1 MQSLLKLFVTT
12 AGPVVFNKQEISLDF
27 TVEALCSRYLFSWSG
42 QLSFAVKKHAGGM
55 FQAKKNLLLSQEALC
70 SRYLFSRPVTR
81 QLSSAY
87 VCLTSV
93 FGMGT
98 GGPTRQSTRT
108 HERKSCNP
116 SYINS
121 ASRVSVISR
130 IPSFLLGDP
139 YRIRTDVNGVRGRCL
154 NHLTNGPFGTPSGT
168 RTQDPL
174 IKSQLLYQ
182 LS

>member
-1 MQSLLKLFVTT
+1 MAPPVGLEPTT
-12 AGPVVFNKQEISLDF
+12 CGL
-27 TVEALCSRYLFSWSG
+27 TVRRSTDWAKGEYLCWHYLSSR
-42 QLSFAVKKHAGGM
+42 A
-55 FQAKKNLLLSQEALC
+55 
-70 SRYLFSRPVTR
+70 VTR
-81 QLSSAY
+81 QVLSAQMS
-87 VCLTSV
+87 LTSV

-98 GGPTRQSTRT
+98 GGRTRQSTRT
-108 HERKSCNP
+108 RLDRFGRSFICQNALRSNSFWILAHFTVLVNP
-116 SYINS
+116 Y
-121 ASRVSVISR
+121 
-130 IPSFLLGDP
+130 FLIGDP